1 MATTLRRSASFLM
14 VVALVVGMLAV
25 SVLPASARSSKP
37 AAEPSIVDV
46 ALAVNGDSGEFSVLI
61 AALQAADPAVIQTL
75 SSKGQYTV
83 FAPTD
88 AAFVALLG
96 ELGMTADEL
105 LSNQALVTEVLLYH
119 VATGRRYAEDVVAS
133 DQIRMLNGGRVAQEG
148 GVLTDANGRMSNI
161 IAVDVEASNGV
172 IHVIDRVLLP

>member
-14 VVALVVGMLAV
+14 VVALVVGLLAV
-25 SVLPASARSSKP
+25 SVLPASARSSK
-37 AAEPSIVDV
+37 AAKTPSIVDV
-46 ALAVNGDSGEFSVLI
+46 ALDVNAQSGEFSVLI
-61 AALQAADPAVIQTL
+61 AALQAADPAVLQTL

-96 ELGMTADEL
+96 ELGMTAEEL
-105 LSNQALVTEVLLYH
+105 LSDQALVTAVLLYH
-119 VATGRRYAEDVVAS
+119 VATGRSYAEDVISS
-133 DQIRMLNGGRVAQEG
+133 DQIRMLNGGRVAQDG
-148 GVLTDANGRMSNI
+148 GVLTDANDRMSNI

>member
-1 MATTLRRSASFLM
+1 M
-14 VVALVVGMLAV
+14 VVALVVGLLAV
-25 SVLPASARSSKP
+25 SVLPASARANK
-37 AAEPSIVDV
+37 AAKSPSIVDV
-46 ALAVNGDSGEFSVLI
+46 ALDVNAQTGEFSVLI
-61 AALQAADPAVIQTL
+61 AALQAADPSVIQTL

-88 AAFVALLG
+88 EAFLALLE
-96 ELGMTADEL
+96 ELDMTAEEL

-133 DQIRMLNGGRVAQEG
+133 DQIRMLNGGRVAQDG
-148 GVLTDANGRMSNI
+148 GVLTDANDRMSNI